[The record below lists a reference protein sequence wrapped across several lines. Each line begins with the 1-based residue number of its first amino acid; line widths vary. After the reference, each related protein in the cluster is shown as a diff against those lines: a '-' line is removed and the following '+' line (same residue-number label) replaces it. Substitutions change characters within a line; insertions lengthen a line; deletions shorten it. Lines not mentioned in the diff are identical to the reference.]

1 MADAAE
7 PSARRKLFKYATLAL
22 GVVVLTI
29 GGAIAYFVLTFDAR
43 EYRDY
48 IVRAVKEK
56 TGRTLRIDGE
66 MYLSLWPD
74 VAVRIGRLS
83 LSERTTDEPFLS
95 VEKARVRLALLPL
108 FSREVVGSE
117 LVLTNARV
125 VVIRYEDGRLN
136 IDDLLGGEGPAPRF
150 EIARFNLE
158 HSTLVYRDLAR
169 RTRYEFSDIDL
180 QTGRIANET
189 ETPLAINATVRS
201 DEHDLLLRVD
211 LRGELKLDLD
221 GRQYALTSTAVDVK
235 GRVSGLTEVVA
246 VLNGDAALR
255 VKSHELQLDGG
266 GVRGTARRAGD
277 EVQLD
282 ARAAKLLVTPPRT
295 ITQDLRAAIVLNGAS
310 AKAQLNVRM
319 PTAEL
324 DGDRVQSPNTAL
336 ELTLHAGQHTIKTS
350 ASSAIEASIAAR
362 TLTLSDLD
370 GTLNVAGPQFPRK
383 GVPAAFKGA
392 IRADLHGE
400 AVHMNLAGKV
410 GASALEGQF
419 AMTGFAA
426 PVYEFAV
433 KIDELDLDDYL
444 PYIGNVGSVSEK
456 RAVRPEGDLLE
467 ALSHI
472 PASGTLTVGVLKST
486 DAKARNVR
494 LEIR

>member
-1 MADAAE
+1 MAEAVE

-29 GGAIAYFVLTFDAR
+29 GGAVAYFVLTFDAR

-48 IVRAVKEK
+48 IVRVVKEK

-83 LSERTTDEPFLS
+83 LSERTTDEPFLTI
-95 VEKARVRLALLPL
+95 EKARVRLALVPL
-108 FSREVVGSE
+108 FSREFVGSE

-125 VVIRYEDGRLN
+125 VVIRYENGRLN
-136 IDDLLGGEGPAPRF
+136 IDDLLGGEGPTPRF

-169 RTRYEFSDIDL
+169 RTRYDFSDIDL

-189 ETPLAINATVRS
+189 ETPLTMNATVRS
-201 DEHDLLLRVD
+201 EEHDLLLRVD
-211 LRGELKLDLD
+211 VRGELKLDLD
-221 GRQYALTSTAVDVK
+221 GRQYALTRTAVDVK
-235 GRVSGLTEVVA
+235 GRVSGLTEMVA

-255 VKSHELQLDGG
+255 AKSHELQIDGV

-295 ITQDLRAAIVLNGAS
+295 ITEDLRAAIVLNGAL

-319 PTAEL
+319 PAAAL
-324 DGDRVQSPNTAL
+324 DGDRLQLPNTAL

-362 TLTLSDLD
+362 TLTLSTLD
-370 GTLNVAGPQFPRK
+370 GTLSVAGPQFPPK
-383 GVPAAFKGA
+383 GVSAALKGDV
-392 IRADLHGE
+392 RADVRGE
-400 AVHMNLAGKV
+400 AVRMNLAGKV
-410 GASALEGQF
+410 GASALQGQF

-426 PVYEFAV
+426 PVYQFAV
-433 KIDELDLDDYL
+433 KVDELDLDDYL
-444 PYIGNVGSVSEK
+444 PYVGNVGVSDK
-456 RAVRPEGDLLE
+456 RAARPEGDLLK